1 MAEPPVVPEVLPARQ
16 APVLLA
22 LEAQY
27 AAPGLDAKLAKFR
40 EVYQP
45 LRLYEELAL
54 ARGLLERFLTTYEAQ
69 NVLLGQL
76 AEYGEGNLPRTLL
89 GPAEA
94 IQHVRLVADLVKI
107 IHSLEGAEVVAKQA
121 RRMLVTQIGR
131 AVEEEIAAT
140 ADENDAGWQQRLL
153 RRIRDRWLKIVT

>member
-1 MAEPPVVPEVLPARQ
+1 MAEPSVVPEVLPARQ
-16 APVLLA
+16 APVVLA

-27 AAPGLDAKLAKFR
+27 AAPGMDAKLAKFR

-54 ARGLLERFLTTYEAQ
+54 ARGLLERFLATYEAQ
-69 NVLLGQL
+69 NMLLEQL
-76 AEYGEGNLPRTLL
+76 AEYGGGTLPRTLL

-94 IQHVRLVADLVKI
+94 IQHVRLVADLVKM
-107 IHSLEGAEVVAKQA
+107 IHSIEGAEVVAKQA

-131 AVEEEIAAT
+131 AVEEEIDAT
-140 ADENDAGWQQRLL
+140 AEHEEGWQRRLML
-153 RRIRDRWLKIVT
+153 RIRDRWLKIVT